1 MSKDK
6 VVSASGRSG
15 QRAFEIE
22 SSTKSAV
29 KAHQDVDVISG
40 RTYAIAGWMMVE
52 ASKSGARV
60 EVQWRTNKGK
70 ISIQSVGGT
79 ITGTNAW
86 AERSALLKAPSN
98 ATRARLALFLAKES
112 DGNGRAWFDE
122 LSLVRTN

>member
-70 ISIQSVGGT
+70 ISIQSVGGPSR
-79 ITGTNAW
+79 
-86 AERSALLKAPSN
+86 ERTHGP
-98 ATRARLALFLAKES
+98 RARHFSRLPRTP
-112 DGNGRAWFDE
+112 RAHD
-122 LSLVRTN
+122 